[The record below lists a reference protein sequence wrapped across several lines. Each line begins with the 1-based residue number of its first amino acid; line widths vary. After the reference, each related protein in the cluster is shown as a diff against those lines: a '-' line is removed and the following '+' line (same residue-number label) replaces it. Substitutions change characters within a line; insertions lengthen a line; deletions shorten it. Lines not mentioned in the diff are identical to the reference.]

1 MKANPSPPRPLGDI
15 IRHLLLHGNTPLAI
29 AWRRRRKKIKR
40 PCRERGAPE
49 KTGT

>member
-1 MKANPSPPRPLGDI
+1 MRKNENHPRPVGDI
-15 IRHLLLHGNTPLAI
+15 IRHLLLHDNSALAK
-29 AWRRRRKKIKR
+29 AWRRRKKIKR